1 MRKSVLTIFAT
12 LFMLMSHAQNGT
24 YVGGDIS
31 MLPEYEG
38 SSTKYL
44 DAKGNVIP
52 DLIPWLMTDCGW
64 NTFRVRLFVNPDK
77 TQKGTG
83 VVQDIDYV
91 KALGRRIKAAGANL
105 ILDFHY
111 SDTWADPSNQKLPAA
126 WSACVTAQQ
135 KADKIYAYTKECLEA
150 MKAEGAAPDLV
161 QVGNE
166 TTYGMAGIKVHP
178 YDYNSDDWDGML
190 AALKSGCRAV
200 RECLP
205 QAKIIIHTERSGNAT
220 QTCYYYNKIKDVDYD
235 VIGLSY
241 YPFFHGTLPSLK
253 ATLSRL
259 AADFPGKK
267 VHIVETAYPIQWWP
281 DEAKYD
287 TRSMWPVEEGKCD
300 GQFAYLKDLIATLA
314 DYPQVDGLNW
324 WFPEEAG
331 NGDAANWTT
340 MEGIVISSWLNR
352 GMWWP
357 SVSNGGHWPLATSE
371 GGVLWEMKNF
381 LNPQTSGIGNIIATE
396 CETAIYNLNGQYVGT
411 EMKTLPK
418 GIYIRNNKKHIIQ

>member
-1 MRKSVLTIFAT
+1 MKKIILTAFAT
-12 LFMLMSHAQNGT
+12 LFLLMSHAQNGV
-24 YVGGDIS
+24 YAGGDIS

-44 DAKGNVIP
+44 DAQGNVIP
-52 DLIPWLMTDCGW
+52 DLIPWLISDCGW

-77 TQKGTG
+77 TKKGTG

-150 MKAEGAAPDLV
+150 MKAEGATPDLV

-178 YDYNSDDWDGML
+178 YDYSGDDWDGML
-190 AALKSGCRAV
+190 ATLKAGCRAV
-200 RECLP
+200 RECTP
-205 QAKIIIHTERSGNAT
+205 QAKIIIHTERSGNVT

-241 YPFFHGTLPSLK
+241 YPFFHGSLTLLK

-259 AADFPGKK
+259 ATDFPGKK

-281 DEAKYD
+281 DDAKYD

-300 GQFAYLKDLIATLA
+300 GQFAFMKDLIATLA
-314 DYPQVDGLNW
+314 AYPQVDGLNW

-340 MEGIVISSWLNR
+340 MEGVVISSWLNR

-357 SVSNGGHWPLATSE
+357 TVSNGGHWPLTTSE
-371 GGVLWEMKNF
+371 GGILWEMKKF
-381 LNPQTSGIGNIIATE
+381 LNPQTTGIGILKTTE
-396 CETAIYNLNGQYVGT
+396 GSTAVYNLKGQYVGT
-411 EMKTLPK
+411 DMDALPK
-418 GIYIRNNKKHIIQ
+418 GIYIRNNKKLTIQ